1 MIKKFKEVNITKTNF
16 LSDFLKLIPITKQ
29 ISIDEK
35 ELTDCFNYLS
45 TSDVNLLIN
54 LLKSHYRYRYCYEDE
69 IHEQLKSVNDYALPK
84 FLSKINVMVNSQFY
98 DFFENYS
105 YSEMSSATSS
115 ETLDSDLKRADT
127 PTSISGNLVDEFT
140 TEQVRDKSDRDV
152 SSSLEVKR
160 KEKGSVIDKLMK
172 ITSFNA
178 EMSKYIREY
187 INEFKN
193 IFLVADFDDLEATTS

>member
-1 MIKKFKEVNITKTNF
+1 MMIKKFKEINITKTNF
-16 LSDFLKLIPITKQ
+16 LSDFLKLIPISKQ

-35 ELTDCFNYLS
+35 VLTDCYNYLS
-45 TSDVNLLIN
+45 ISDINLLIN

-69 IHEQLKSVNDYALPK
+69 IYEQLKSVNDYALPK

-98 DFFENYS
+98 DFFDNYT
-105 YSEMSSATSS
+105 YSEITDATSN
-115 ETLDSDLKRADT
+115 ENVNSDMKRADT
-127 PTSISGNLVDEFT
+127 PTSITGNLVDEYT
-140 TEQVRDKSDRDV
+140 TEQVKDESDRVV

-178 EMSKYIREY
+178 DMSKYIREY
-187 INEFKN
+187 ISEFKN
-193 IFLVADFDDLEATTS
+193 IFSVVDY

>member
-1 MIKKFKEVNITKTNF
+1 MIKKFKEINITKSNF

-29 ISIDEK
+29 INIDEK

-69 IHEQLKSVNDYALPK
+69 IFEQLKSVNDYALPK

-105 YSEMSSATSS
+105 YSELSSATSS
-115 ETLDSDLKRADT
+115 ETLDSDLKKADT
-127 PTSISGNLVDEFT
+127 PTSLSGNLVDEFT

-178 EMSKYIREY
+178 DMSRYIREY
-187 INEFKN
+187 ISEFKN
-193 IFLVADFDDLEATTS
+193 IFLVADGE